1 MRPIRLLIA
10 MGMAIG
16 WSVTAAGPAAADVIG
31 PCTAQFNGIDVSR
44 IDSLS
49 SQLELDVADD
59 LVFSGVDPARTSR
72 ATVDVLIGPIT
83 VESVST
89 AYDPS
94 SEAFTAII
102 DLDDVAPYTVGLVR
116 IRGETDGCVADAW
129 LRITGRFP
137 LTALAGITAAGLT
150 VAGITGQLGAIAS
163 RRRWS
168 RAASAL
174 GGIATGAGGAVVGQQ
189 FGLLQLSYISVTLVV
204 VMASSLGF
212 FLAGLLSP
220 GQREKKRKVA
230 VERAPREI
238 PAITVAAADRLGE
251 GTDGPPAPE
260 HRFSAAPYWCYVLAE
275 TDVLDLTDHTRV
287 VSRLKPGVWYL
298 AKREAGPW
306 LHISTGEG
314 IEGWVSR
321 ASVQRH
327 G

>member
-1 MRPIRLLIA
+1 MRRIRLLIT
-10 MGMAIG
+10 MGMAVG
-16 WSVTAAGPAAADVIG
+16 WSVTTAGPAAAEVIG
-31 PCTAQFNGIDVSR
+31 PCTAQFNGIDVSS

-59 LVFSGVDPARTSR
+59 LVFSGLDPGGTSR
-72 ATVDVLIGPIT
+72 ATVDVLIGPVTI
-83 VESVST
+83 ESVST
-89 AYDPS
+89 AYDPTT
-94 SEAFTAII
+94 EAFTAII

-116 IRGETDGCVADAW
+116 IRGGTDGCIAEAW

-137 LTALAGITAAGLT
+137 LTTLAGITAAGLT
-150 VAGITGQLGAIAS
+150 IGGITGQLGAIAL

-168 RAASAL
+168 RSASAL
-174 GGIATGAGGAVVGQQ
+174 GGIATGAGGAVLGQQ

-212 FLAGLLSP
+212 FLAGLFSP
-220 GQREKKRKVA
+220 GQREKRRRVA
-230 VERAPREI
+230 VERAPREV
-238 PAITVAAADRLGE
+238 PAITVAAADRLE
-251 GTDGPPAPE
+251 ESTDGPLAPE
-260 HRFSAAPYWCYVLAE
+260 PRFSATPYWCYVLAE

-287 VSRLKPGVWYL
+287 VSRLKPGTWYL

>member
-16 WSVTAAGPAAADVIG
+16 WSVPAAGPAVADVIG
-31 PCTAQFNGIDVSR
+31 PCTAQFNGIDVGR

-59 LVFSGVDPARTSR
+59 LVFSGLQPGGTSE
-72 ATVDVLIGPIT
+72 ATVDVMIGPVT
-83 VESVST
+83 VETVST
-89 AYDPS
+89 AYDPKT
-94 SEAFTAII
+94 EAFTAII

-116 IRGETDGCVADAW
+116 IRGGTDGCVAEAW

-137 LTALAGITAAGLT
+137 LTTLAGITAAGLT
-150 VAGITGQLGAIAS
+150 IGGITGQLGAIAS

-174 GGIATGAGGAVVGQQ
+174 GGIATGAGGAVVAQQ

-212 FLAGLLSP
+212 FLAGLFGP
-220 GQREKKRKVA
+220 GQREKRRKAA
-230 VERAPREI
+230 VERASQEV

-251 GTDGPPAPE
+251 DTDASPAPE
-260 HRFSAAPYWCYVLAE
+260 PRFSATPYWCYVLAE

-287 VSRLKPGVWYL
+287 VSRLKPGIWYL
-298 AKREAGPW
+298 AKREDGPW